1 MKRLITAETVSAAHA
16 SGELRLTVSRRGTIV
31 TPAAWSR
38 ASELGVVIAQ
48 TADEEGTPKASAPK
62 RAPPSCARAVD
73 PSGVIVVRGSSVTLG
88 RFPGA
93 GPERDVGLT
102 DVITGSDRS
111 PMTAGFMSWSRV
123 DTFPWT
129 LDYDEIDYVLEGVLH
144 LGIDGRVLEARP
156 GDVLRIPKG
165 SRVIFGTPNRVHLF
179 YVTYPADWQGAPR
192 P

>member
-1 MKRLITAETVSAAHA
+1 MKRLVTAETVAAAHA
-16 SGELRLTVSRRGTIV
+16 SGEHRLTVSRQGTIV

-38 ASELGVVIAQ
+38 ASELGVAITQ
-48 TADEEGTPKASAPK
+48 TDGEQGAAPAPGPK
-62 RAPPSCARAVD
+62 RASANCARVVD
-73 PSGVIVVRGSSVTLG
+73 PSGVIVVRGASVALG

-102 DVITGSDRS
+102 DVITGRDRS
-111 PMTAGFMSWSRV
+111 PMTAGFMSWKSV

-144 LGIDGRVLEARP
+144 LGIDGRVLEGRP
-156 GDVLRIPKG
+156 GDVLSIPKG
-165 SRVIFGTPNRVHLF
+165 SRVIFGTPSRVHLF
-179 YVTYPADWQGAPR
+179 YVTYPADWQGAPK